1 MKKFLIVVISILV
14 ISSLTFAK
22 ETASNETPF
31 LEFSPMSQMRT
42 EAQMA
47 YQQQRMSAQ
56 RDTAALI
63 ALHNHPD
70 YILPKK
76 VLLFSAIIPG
86 TGELYA
92 GSYLKSALFLGIEV
106 GAWTMYAHFNK
117 RGNQKEDEF
126 QAYADT
132 YWNETKW
139 RGWYQSLTEE
149 EQNVFS
155 HDLPDEKTQQYY
167 EMIGKYNQ
175 FLVGWEGVPL
185 DLSSTEIHDPANT
198 SPLREH
204 YMDMRD
210 ESNQLFKKATSG
222 IYIAMFN
229 HVLSAIDAA
238 WTAKRH
244 NSKLAVETSLRFEN
258 KYFNNENHQML
269 SLKLKW

>member
-1 MKKFLIVVISILV
+1 MKKYLIVLISILL
-14 ISSLTFAK
+14 ISPMILAK
-22 ETASNETPF
+22 ESATSNSPY
-31 LEFSPMSQMRT
+31 LEFSPMSKMRT
-42 EAQMA
+42 EAQLA
-47 YQQQRMSAQ
+47 YQQQSTQ

-86 TGELYA
+86 AGELYC
-92 GSYLKSALFLGIEV
+92 GSYLKSALFFGIEV
-106 GAWTMYAHFNK
+106 GAWVMYASYNK
-117 RGNQKEDEF
+117 KGNEKEDEYE
-126 QAYADT
+126 AYADEN
-132 YWNETKW
+132 WKRSKW
-139 RGWYQSLTEE
+139 ESWFEGLTDE

-155 HDLPDEKTQQYY
+155 HELPETKTQQYY

-185 DLSSTEIHDPANT
+185 DLTSTEIQDPANT
-198 SPLREH
+198 SPLREG
-204 YMDMRD
+204 YMDMRA
-210 ESNQLFKKATSG
+210 ESNRLFKRATSG

-244 NSKLAVETSLRFEN
+244 NSELVIETSLRIDN
-258 KYFNNENHQML
+258 KYFNHENHPML
-269 SLKLKW
+269 SLRLKW